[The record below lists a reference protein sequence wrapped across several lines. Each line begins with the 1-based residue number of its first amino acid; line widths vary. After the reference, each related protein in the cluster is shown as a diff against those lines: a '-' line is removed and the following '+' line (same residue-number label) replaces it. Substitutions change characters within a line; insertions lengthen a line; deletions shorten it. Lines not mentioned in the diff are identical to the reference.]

1 MQAMSSIRSYAYG
14 DVPPAP
20 MNRRGAGTRRVG
32 DGGSSRRRKKTSE
45 HHVPRNSH
53 PTGKLPA
60 MKIAWRDGSE
70 AGRYG
75 QPIQRPLAKGPVES
89 RTQAKVAAE
98 NIGRIDKLLR
108 ERWNR
113 AGWDDRGGDLTVVVN
128 QKAMGGNAYFASL
141 PNGTGEMGIG
151 TKDPR
156 IGFRKSPAYSTSILF
171 HELVHGIV
179 GSELRGMP
187 AKVQP
192 YLGQRDHSAVN
203 ESVADVISTGLLGT
217 KWRNG
222 QEIRDGTPLRD
233 LTEPSIPKW
242 TPAVRKDSGLGE
254 HSLSGI
260 LSRAATIAAD
270 KAGTLAVVD
279 AWYAAVDRHYRN
291 ELLRAP
297 EPGAGRAI
305 GAWVRATM
313 RGAEQVGGA
322 NSKLVDAV
330 REGWRQV
337 GLGVYASPV
346 QLAKKG
352 AGAPPRHPR

>member
-1 MQAMSSIRSYAYG
+1 M
-14 DVPPAP
+14 
-20 MNRRGAGTRRVG
+20 
-32 DGGSSRRRKKTSE
+32 
-45 HHVPRNSH
+45 PRNDH
-53 PTGKLPA
+53 AKRTLPA
-60 MKIAWRDGSE
+60 MRITWRDGSV
-70 AGRYG
+70 AGRFG
-75 QPIQRPLAKGPVES
+75 QPILRPLAKGPQES
-89 RTQAKVAAE
+89 RTQAKVAAA
-98 NIGRIDKLLR
+98 NIARADALLR
-108 ERWNR
+108 QRWNR

-128 QKAMGGNAYFASL
+128 QTAMGGNAYFASY
-141 PNGTGEMGIG
+141 PDGTGELGIG

-171 HELVHGIV
+171 HELVHGV
-179 GSELRGMP
+179 VSSELRGMP
-187 AKVQP
+187 VKVQR
-192 YLGQRDHSAVN
+192 YLRQRDHAVVN
-203 ESVADVISTGLLGT
+203 ESIADVISTGLLKT

-222 QEIRDGTPLRD
+222 QEIRGGEPLRD
-233 LTEPSIPKW
+233 LTDPSIPKW
-242 TPAVRKDSGLGE
+242 TPAVRKDTGLGE

-270 KAGTLAVVD
+270 KVGTLAVVD
-279 AWYAAVDRHYRN
+279 AWYAAVDRHYRR

-322 NSKLVDAV
+322 GSELVAAV

-352 AGAPPRHPR
+352 AGRPPLTPR